1 MAGVILGLMRLRR
14 DAKVELLK
22 GVPLFASCSKGDLR
36 QIAMLADEV
45 DRDEGR
51 TLIREGERAREFFVV
66 VEGSLRVTRKGE
78 EVGDLGAGDVV
89 GEIALVTDMPR
100 TATVTTSSPVRLL
113 VLTDRGFRDLLEQS
127 PAIATKILKS
137 LGERLHSDAL

>member
-1 MAGVILGLMRLRR
+1 MAGMAALLLVERIGSTQRTGLELQQHGRGYPRLMQLHGN
-14 DAKVELLK
+14 AKVELLK
-22 GVPLFASCSKGDLR
+22 SVPLFASCSKADLR

-66 VEGSLRVTRKGE
+66 VEGSLRVTRKGDK
-78 EVGDLGAGDVV
+78 VGSLGAGDVV

-100 TATVTTSSPVRLL
+100 TATVTTSQPGASARADRSRL
-113 VLTDRGFRDLLEQS
+113 
-127 PAIATKILKS
+127 P
-137 LGERLHSDAL
+137 

>member
-1 MAGVILGLMRLRR
+1 
-14 DAKVELLK
+14 
-22 GVPLFASCSKGDLR
+22 
-36 QIAMLADEV
+36 MLADEV

-66 VEGSLRVTRKGE
+66 VEGSLRVTRKGDK
-78 EVGDLGAGDVV
+78 VGDLGAGDVV

>member
-1 MAGVILGLMRLRR
+1 MAALLLVERIGSTQRAGLEMQQRGRGYPRLMRLRR

-22 GVPLFASCSKGDLR
+22 GVPLFASCSKADLR

-66 VEGSLRVTRKGE
+66 VEGSLRVTRKGDK
-78 EVGDLGAGDVV
+78 VGDRWELA
-89 GEIALVTDMPR
+89 
-100 TATVTTSSPVRLL
+100 TSSVRL
-113 VLTDRGFRDLLEQS
+113 
-127 PAIATKILKS
+127 PW
-137 LGERLHSDAL
+137 